1 MEFKIAL
8 DNSIN
13 LSKQERYENMLQ
25 ALTGLIEEETDLI
38 AGLANTSA
46 LLREYFGWWWIGFYI
61 VRDNELVLGPFQGP
75 VACTRIG
82 FGKGV
87 CGTAWKQK
95 ESIIVP
101 NVHEFPGHI
110 ACSAAS
116 NSEIVIPILVGNE
129 VRAVL
134 DADSVDL
141 AAFDAVDAE
150 YLNKT
155 ADLLSRLF

>member
-1 MEFKIAL
+1 MEFKIAP

-13 LSKQERYENMLQ
+13 LSKQDRYENMLQ
-25 ALTGLIEEETDLI
+25 ALSGLIEEETDLI

-129 VRAVL
+129 VRAVCRFG
-134 DADSVDL
+134 S
-141 AAFDAVDAE
+141 F
-150 YLNKT
+150 
-155 ADLLSRLF
+155 

>member
-1 MEFKIAL
+1 MEFKIAP

-95 ESIIVP
+95 ESIVVP

>member
-13 LSKQERYENMLQ
+13 LSKHERYENMLQ

-46 LLREYFGWWWIGFYI
+46 LLREYFDWWWIGFYI

-95 ESIIVP
+95 ESIVVP

>member
-1 MEFKIAL
+1 MEFKIAP

-46 LLREYFGWWWIGFYI
+46 LLREYFDWWWIGFYI

-82 FGKGV
+82 F
-87 CGTAWKQK
+87 
-95 ESIIVP
+95 
-101 NVHEFPGHI
+101 
-110 ACSAAS
+110 
-116 NSEIVIPILVGNE
+116 
-129 VRAVL
+129 
-134 DADSVDL
+134 
-141 AAFDAVDAE
+141 
-150 YLNKT
+150 
-155 ADLLSRLF
+155 

>member
-1 MEFKIAL
+1 MEFKIAP

>member
-1 MEFKIAL
+1 MEFKIAP

-141 AAFDAVDAE
+141 ASFDTVDAE

>member
-1 MEFKIAL
+1 
-8 DNSIN
+8 
-13 LSKQERYENMLQ
+13 MLQ

-46 LLREYFGWWWIGFYI
+46 LLREYFGWWWIGFYL
-61 VRDNELVLGPFQGP
+61 VKDNELVLGPFQGP

-116 NSEIVIPILVGNE
+116 NSEIVVPILVGND

-141 AAFDAVDAE
+141 ASFDTVDAE

>member
-1 MEFKIAL
+1 MEFKIAP

-141 AAFDAVDAE
+141 AAFDTVDAE

-155 ADLLSRLF
+155 ADLLCRLF

>member
-1 MEFKIAL
+1 MEFKIAP

-38 AGLANTSA
+38 AGLANTSS